1 MQIDFY
7 AENYIQNSRGE
18 KKFPTFVGTQNKK
31 NDPSGANSYKSRQ
44 RIPLRFKIGVMIDG
58 KEYLTPA
65 LLETNIFICPIKEND
80 GKTPNDTQIGKVKLP
95 DGVGDDTGIASDG
108 VYVISFGKI

>member
-7 AENYIQNSRGE
+7 AENYIQNSLGY

-31 NDPSGANSYKSRQ
+31 NEPSGNPYKSRQ

-80 GKTPNDTQIGKVKLP
+80 GKSPEGSQTGKLP
-95 DGVGDDTGIASDG
+95 DGGGDDTGIAPDG
-108 VYVISFGKI
+108 IYVISFGKI